1 MHKKQI
7 LPILAILLFVA
18 AAFIHFN
25 SNEEDFKLIKTENTV
40 NNNSNERDMNDKE
53 FASEHLAVFT
63 IIIVFAI
70 GLIADK
76 IHKKIA
82 KKK

>member
-7 LPILAILLFVA
+7 LPILAILLFIV

-25 SNEEDFKLIKTENTV
+25 SDEEDFKLIKAENTV
-40 NNNSNERDMNDKE
+40 NNTSNEKDMNDKE
-53 FASEHLAVFT
+53 FASKHIAVFT
-63 IIIVFAI
+63 IIIVFAT
-70 GLIADK
+70 GLIVDK
-76 IHKKIA
+76 IQKKMT